1 MGIVQKDSF
10 KVMILSLLGLVLGY
24 LNKGFLFILFFSTE
38 QIGLVNLLVSVGMLL
53 GNLSAF
59 GNNYAIWRF
68 FPYLKNPQRGHY
80 GILRYALGMGG
91 VGFVI
96 FSLISF
102 LFKDS
107 IASVYEVKSK
117 LFVDYYFWIIPMS
130 AAFLVYFTLDFYMR
144 SLYKNTFSVLIYE
157 VGLRVLILLDLLAF
171 GFDYISFD
179 VFIISFCLVHFIPAI
194 ALWIYLSIKNE
205 LHIRVSPK
213 NIPKR
218 LKKIMLRFSLMSYSN
233 SVAITF
239 FATIDVIIIA
249 AISGLKDAGV
259 YSTIV
264 FLASALLVPNR
275 SMVRV
280 SSPIVADN
288 WKNKN
293 NAAMQLLYANF
304 SSINLMVSIVL
315 FALIWVNRIDL
326 FGFLPKEFY
335 QGIMAFLFIMIG
347 RIFDNFMGLNAII
360 LITSKRYKSDI
371 WVTVS
376 STILIILLNMFLIP
390 IYGLTGAGISSMIVL
405 IYSNIIRTY
414 LVYRFFQLH
423 PFEINQFKAIA
434 FLIPLFLLGDFIHIP
449 LDEPIL
455 RIGINTLLIT
465 FYIWIGIRYLH
476 LNNQLL
482 DYIVKMKQKVF
493 K

>member
-1 MGIVQKDSF
+1 MGIVQKDSL
-10 KVMILSLLGLVLGY
+10 KVMILSLMGLALGY
-24 LNKGFLFILFFSTE
+24 INKGFLFILFFSTE

-80 GILRYALGMGG
+80 GILRYALGMGV
-91 VGFVI
+91 VGFI
-96 FSLISF
+96 LFSVLAF
-102 LFKDS
+102 VFNDS
-107 IASVYEVKSK
+107 IASIYAEKSK
-117 LFVDYYFWIIPMS
+117 LFVDYYYWILPMS
-130 AAFLVYFTLDFYMR
+130 AAFLVYFTLDFYLR
-144 SLYKNTFSVLIYE
+144 SLYKNTFSVLVYE
-157 VGLRVLILLDLLAF
+157 VGLRVLILIDLLAF
-171 GFDYISFD
+171 GFDFIAFD
-179 VFIISFCLVHFIPAI
+179 PFIISFCCIHFIPAI
-194 ALWIYLSIKNE
+194 ALWLYLSYKKE

-233 SVAITF
+233 SIAITF

-249 AISGLKDAGV
+249 AIGGLNNAGV

-264 FLASALLVPNR
+264 FLASALLIPNR
-275 SMVRV
+275 SMTRV
-280 SSPIVADN
+280 SSPIVAEN

-293 NAAMQLLYANF
+293 MPAMQQLYSNF
-304 SSINLMVSIVL
+304 SSINLFISIVL
-315 FALIWVNRIDL
+315 FALIWVNRTEL
-326 FGFLPKEFY
+326 FGYLPKEFY
-335 QGIMAFLFIMIG
+335 LGIMAFLFIMIG

-376 STILIILLNMFLIP
+376 SSILVIVLNVVFIP

-405 IYSNIIRTY
+405 IYSNFIRTF

-423 PFEINQFKAIA
+423 PFEINQFKAIL
-434 FLIPLFLLGDFIHIP
+434 FLVPLFLLGDVIP
-449 LDEPIL
+449 IPFDSPLV
-455 RIGINTLLIT
+455 RICFNSLIIVAYT
-465 FYIWIGIRYLH
+465 WIGIRYLH
-476 LNNQLL
+476 LNDQLL
-482 DYIVKMKQKVF
+482 NYIHKVKRRILG
-493 K
+493 